1 MATFTVSI
9 GGVDRTSVIDYQTF
23 TAEIGSRENIT
34 TCSFDIIDETR
45 AIEVKGAEAVVV
57 QKDGSTIWSGYIG
70 NVSTEFDGKAN
81 ILAVDAQSGNNMLD
95 QKAFRTIGYTSK
107 GVAGS
112 AADKGSV
119 RWFGRTIGAE
129 VTWLLANST
138 ASPAASPITYSAAKI
153 YKYTTTFSNRI
164 DYGGKTLREALEVLV
179 KTVYGK
185 KKMTFWVDAGGALNI
200 KATGQA
206 ANMLENFDFYNG
218 ETSDWTRTGATIVT
232 AAGQSTGATGA
243 GSVPDYGI
251 QLTSSAQLA
260 TQTLTVV
267 AGRRYYIAA
276 GMKNVS
282 ANRGRLKL
290 VWKNSG
296 GTTIS
301 TDTLSSA
308 TTAAWVRLEGL
319 YTAPATAATCVYTL
333 AYDGGTSGN
342 VYFDNLQIVEEDAT
356 FGISDTP
363 NNTTTF
369 APEKYEE
376 SVDSSAIINAVA
388 IRGKEYKIGG
398 GALSLTNATSAWY
411 TFYVEYS
418 PSIAYFGKTFT
429 TALDDGD
436 VNGNTKALEAAYKI
450 FSESAFP
457 IREGK
462 YEISST
468 KLGALVPQ
476 AGTYQI
482 FELSRMPAARQMTIN
497 RIESVTVLP
506 MGAGEVVYEIQFGAQ
521 KGNLA
526 SSLATVGSA
535 MWGIGKPKPA
545 STVFEHTFV
554 NDNLFAAGRTLTDP
568 QTTGVAAEV
577 EQRSA
582 NPSVAPISVVKKNTA
597 LLPADNLPDL
607 TNDGDGGEFP
617 YGSIILL
624 VPDAGD
630 PHITKPTLYR
640 SDGTTTWTATTAA
653 QLKQDA
659 TDAGRLNGAMIVA
672 DSIFAGTIDAGSI
685 DVVNLNA
692 SNIKTGALAIDASFD
707 ANAITSTN
715 FTVTNTGSVTAKDL
729 TIGTTATFSNGLGN
743 EVSGF
748 IYARPTDNI
757 TSAQFRVVADASNN
771 LTKSFTG
778 ITSSGAAAN
787 ANCTINA
794 TAHPFAQGQFV
805 WFTGATGGG
814 AAALNAITEALP
826 AQVISTTTNAFV
838 INYYL
843 AIGAITGGT
852 VTGGKRLSVV
862 APSGLFVYQN
872 DSAAGFIAAGSLAL
886 GSPLTKLGKGSTA
899 TLADGEIGFLS
910 ATTPRYGSGA
920 NLYSSNGTSNLSTS
934 GNFTVGGTLTA
945 GTISATNYGLV
956 AADIPTLALG
966 TDTSGNYVSNVSGGT
981 GVSVTGT
988 AGEGWTPSVSIGQAV
1003 GTTSNVTF
1011 NNITANGSVS
1021 LNGSTTIGNS
1031 TGDQV
1036 KFTNLLQTSTITNSY
1051 SAIRLYNASATIPW
1065 RAFVDSSS
1073 ERYKTNIVYEEPSD
1087 EILNVS
1093 TIGYQDISEFEQ
1105 KGDEAP
1111 RQRGFLA
1118 EEMAANPEGE
1128 TFVVFNQ
1135 QGQPDAIQYDRLVIP
1150 LHSAMRKLRERI
1162 EELESRLAELENK

>member
-1 MATFTVSI
+1 MSTFTVSI
-9 GGVDRTSVIDYQTF
+9 GGVDRTSVIDYQSF

-119 RWFGRTIGAE
+119 RWFSRTIGAE

-153 YKYTTTFSNRI
+153 FKYTTTFSNRI

-243 GSVPDYGI
+243 GSVPDYGM
-251 QLTSSAQLA
+251 QLTSSAQFA

-282 ANRGRLKL
+282 ANRGRLNL

-333 AYDGGTSGN
+333 AYSGTASGN
-342 VYFDNLQIVEEDAT
+342 VYFDNLQIVGEDAT

-369 APEKYEE
+369 APENYEE

-468 KLGALVPQ
+468 KLGALVPE

-630 PHITKPTLYR
+630 PHISKPTLYR
-640 SDGTTTWTATTAA
+640 SDGTTTWTAVTPA

-685 DVVNLNA
+685 DVINLNA
-692 SNIKTGALAIDASFD
+692 DNIEAGTLTLTGLGATAIS
-707 ANAITSTN
+707 STN
-715 FTVTNTGSVTAKDL
+715 FTVSNTGSVTAKDL
-729 TIGTTATFSNGLGN
+729 TIGTTTTTPNALGN

-814 AAALNAITEALP
+814 AAALNGITEALP

-872 DSAAGFIAAGSLAL
+872 DSAAGFVATGSLAL
-886 GSPLTKLGKGSTA
+886 GSSLTKLGKGSTA

-956 AADIPTLALG
+956 ASDIPTLALG
-966 TDTSGNYVSNVSGGT
+966 TDTSGNYVSGLTGGT
-981 GVSVTGT
+981 GVTISGT
-988 AGEGWTPSVSIGQAV
+988 AGEGWSPSVAIGQ
-1003 GTTSNVTF
+1003 
-1011 NNITANGSVS
+1011 SVS
-1021 LNGSTTIGNS
+1021 TAASPTFAGLTTTGNTSIGNS

-1036 KFTNLLQTSTITNSY
+1036 KFVSLLQTSTITNSY
-1051 SAIRLYNASATIPW
+1051 SAIRLYNAVATVPW

-1073 ERYKTNIVYEEPSD
+1073 ERFKSNIVYEDASD
-1087 EILNVS
+1087 AILDLRSVS
-1093 TIGYQDISEFEQ
+1093 YHDKLEFEE

-1118 EEMAANPEGE
+1118 EEVAANPDGE
-1128 TFVVFNQ
+1128 TFVVFNAE
-1135 QGQPDAIQYDRLVIP
+1135 GQADAIQYDRLVVP